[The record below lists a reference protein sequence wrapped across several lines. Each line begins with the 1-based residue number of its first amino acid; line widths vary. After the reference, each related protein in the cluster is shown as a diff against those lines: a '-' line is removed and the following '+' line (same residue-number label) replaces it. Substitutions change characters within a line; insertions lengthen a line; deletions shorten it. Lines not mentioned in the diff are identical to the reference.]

1 MKVGTHFSHFYFG
14 TIFAA
19 GWAKVV
25 VRMAFFAFLLFVV
38 LAFLLWLVLV
48 GWRTL
53 RLLFGVGRLPKT
65 APQTQADDDKARLQR
80 IKAEI
85 KRSGEYV
92 DFEEVNDGDGNFE
105 K

>member
-1 MKVGTHFSHFYFG
+1 
-14 TIFAA
+14 
-19 GWAKVV
+19 
-25 VRMAFFAFLLFVV
+25 MAFFAFLLFVF

-53 RLLFGVGRLPKT
+53 RLLFGVGRRPQT

>member
-1 MKVGTHFSHFYFG
+1 MVG
-14 TIFAA
+14 
-19 GWAKVV
+19 
-25 VRMAFFAFLLFVV
+25 RMAFLAFLLFVIF
-38 LAFLLWLVLV
+38 AFLLCLVLV

-53 RLLFGVGRLPKT
+53 RLLFGVGRMPKT
-65 APQTQADDDKARLQR
+65 APQTESNDDKARLQR

-92 DFEEVNDGDGNFE
+92 DYEEVHDNDGNFE